1 MISTR
6 RKRLVTAFQTTLPY
20 KIERIYSQVTL
31 QNSYMEKIRALFM
44 QAILNRKEGKFVN
57 PMPLRE
63 IYNIIVKL
71 PTRTKFESFL
81 ASTGCADKLSVSET
95 FFYL

>member
-1 MISTR
+1 M
-6 RKRLVTAFQTTLPY
+6 LPY
-20 KIERIYSQVTL
+20 KIEKIYSQVQLNT
-31 QNSYMEKIRALFM
+31 SYMEKIRALFM

-57 PMPLRE
+57 PIPLRE
-63 IYNIIVKL
+63 IYNIIIKL
-71 PTRTKFESFL
+71 PTRTKFENFL